1 MFYAFLLIF
10 RLARLLA
17 PGDEHAK
24 YLNLENICSYV
35 QRLHRIH
42 QDDWNLEWIQE
53 PCNQEAR
60 NFVYHCTLLP
70 AHRSSAANL
79 LKLGKCIQ
87 YSLKLYLSIVVMESK
102 LQSQLLY
109 FLRAVMKHL
118 S

>member
-1 MFYAFLLIF
+1 MIV
-10 RLARLLA
+10 RLARLLS

-53 PCNQEAR
+53 PCNQEAH

-70 AHRSSAANL
+70 GPGRRASAANL
-79 LKLGKCIQ
+79 LKLGKRIQ
-87 YSLKLYLSIVVMESK
+87 YSLKLYLSILVMESK

>member
-1 MFYAFLLIF
+1 MIV
-10 RLARLLA
+10 RLARLLS

-35 QRLHRIH
+35 QSLHRIH

-53 PCNQEAR
+53 PCNREAH

-70 AHRSSAANL
+70 GPGRPCSAANL
-79 LKLGKCIQ
+79 LQLGKRIQ
-87 YSLKLYLSIVVMESK
+87 YSLKLYLSILVMESK